1 MTTNTDAVHDICIL
15 SVAFLHRKD
24 SESQEIGN
32 SLSDIAEALAFNNLE
47 LLQVRMEKAGT
58 ETRDL
63 IPDDAFEFIA
73 ELGGCNLSPTQYR

>member
-1 MTTNTDAVHDICIL
+1 MTKTDAIHEICIL

-32 SLSDIAEALAFNNLE
+32 GLSEIAEALAFNNLE
-47 LLQVRMEKAGT
+47 LLRVKMEKAGT

-73 ELGGCNLSPTQYR
+73 ELGGCDLSPNQYR